1 MLFMLSFVIFHF
13 VGDHQSSIVDITN
26 DKNEKSA
33 SPGPLK
39 NASSCLLST
48 THTQITSIAKSNHY
62 VQQQMTIMGRTTQQL
77 LRLAASRVLVI
88 ALTILLVLGVTQ
100 PVAGRCRAPPTIPE
114 LVDGVNG
121 PKALIVRVT
130 LLAGITKNIS
140 CPLTVHTNM
149 TMESSVATAEGY
161 GVLQVEEVFSN
172 RGNTTTTSVGGVIA
186 FVYSTDTGYQQELP
200 MSVADAAVKFPEGI
214 LVFLTLD
221 APACADKNPN
231 AVPAEDSIFVIGE
244 CDFGNGL
251 PFDGSWA
258 NVSSADQV
266 YLRSLST
273 AGSAPAA
280 QPTIS
285 TLTPT
290 SVPASH
296 VMQSYNVL
304 IATLIWAAVWVRS

>member
-1 MLFMLSFVIFHF
+1 M
-13 VGDHQSSIVDITN
+13 
-26 DKNEKSA
+26 
-33 SPGPLK
+33 
-39 NASSCLLST
+39 
-48 THTQITSIAKSNHY
+48 
-62 VQQQMTIMGRTTQQL
+62 MGRSTQQL
-77 LRLAASRVLVI
+77 LRLAASRVLM
-88 ALTILLVLGVTQ
+88 ALTILVLVLVTQ
-100 PVAGRCRAPPTIPE
+100 PVAGKCRAPPTIPE

-121 PKALIVRVT
+121 PKGLIVRAT
-130 LLAGITKNIS
+130 LLAGITKNSS
-140 CPLTVHTNM
+140 CPLTVYNM

-172 RGNTTTTSVGGVIA
+172 RGNTTTSVGGVIA
-186 FVYSTDTGYQQELP
+186 FVYSTDTGYRQELP
-200 MSVADAAVKFPEGI
+200 MSVADAAVKSPEGI
-214 LVFLTLD
+214 LVFLAQD
-221 APACADKNPN
+221 APACADKNPD
-231 AVPAEDSIFVIGE
+231 AVPAEDSIFLISE

-258 NVSSADQV
+258 NVSSADQA

-296 VMQSYNVL
+296 VMQSYNLL
-304 IATLIWAAVWVRS
+304 IATLIWTVVWVRS

>member
-1 MLFMLSFVIFHF
+1 MLSMISFVIFHF
-13 VGDHQSSIVDITN
+13 VGDHQSSIVDISN

-39 NASSCLLST
+39 SASSCLLST
-48 THTQITSIAKSNHY
+48 TQTQITSIAKSNHY
-62 VQQQMTIMGRTTQQL
+62 VQQPMTIMGRTTQQL
-77 LRLAASRVLVI
+77 LRLAASRVLVM

-121 PKALIVRVT
+121 PKGLIVRAT

-140 CPLTVHTNM
+140 CPLTVYNM
-149 TMESSVATAEGY
+149 TMESSVATTEGY

-172 RGNTTTTSVGGVIA
+172 RGNTTTSVGGVIA
-186 FVYSTDTGYQQELP
+186 FVYSTDTGYRQELP
-200 MSVADAAVKFPEGI
+200 MSIAAAAVKSPEGI
-214 LVFLTLD
+214 LVFLTQD
-221 APACADKNPN
+221 APACAVKNPD
-231 AVPAEDSIFVIGE
+231 AVPNEDSIFLISE

-251 PFDGSWA
+251 PFDGSWT
-258 NVSSADQV
+258 NVSSADQA
-266 YLRSLST
+266 YLRSLIST

-296 VMQSYNVL
+296 VMQPYNVL